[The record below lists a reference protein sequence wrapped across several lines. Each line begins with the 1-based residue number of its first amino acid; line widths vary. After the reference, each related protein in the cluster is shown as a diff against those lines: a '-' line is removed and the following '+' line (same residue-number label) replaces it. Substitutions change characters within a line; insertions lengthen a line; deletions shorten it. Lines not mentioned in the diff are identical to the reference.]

1 MKKIILLFISLV
13 TILSVKAQAADSEIA
28 DKIALKELVDTFSIL
43 ADRKDTDGQRY
54 LFTEDA
60 IVQSFQKGV
69 LGSSYTGRKEI
80 GDAFGA
86 YLANFNTVYHINGQ
100 QVVEL
105 NGDKAT
111 GTAYCSVVLIG
122 DVDGKTIKRTSGVIY
137 QDEYVRVN
145 RKWLINNRKS
155 NFEWTEI
162 SEVKK

>member
-13 TILSVKAQAADSEIA
+13 TILSVKAQATDSEIA

-60 IVQSFQKGV
+60 IVQSYQKGV

-86 YLANFNTVYHINGQ
+86 YLANFNTVYHINSQ

-111 GTAYCSVVLIG
+111 GTYLE
-122 DVDGKTIKRTSGVIY
+122 KT
-137 QDEYVRVN
+137 
-145 RKWLINNRKS
+145 
-155 NFEWTEI
+155 
-162 SEVKK
+162 VKNDPIPPI